1 MAAPNNKLFPQ
12 AENAKGALPAWFEQH
27 QPRMADSIPSAPGF
41 SGISAPSL
49 SESSGRVQP
58 TVAPDTS
65 RSATT
70 STSFYSGGSMPGYP
84 PPPPGPMQDPRRAAN
99 PQAVSNA
106 LPRKNPADVSGMSGT
121 PYATEAKS
129 YKPPSGTGGS
139 GFVGFEQYFGANQPS
154 AQRMAQQQA
163 QGISAGIKE
172 QANKRA
178 AGGSSSDYA
187 QAADT
192 ARSGAQSGF
201 KDFAGGDMTNAQ
213 PQQAGSAGSF
223 NAMLGGRANKAAAA
237 EEQKGLNALA
247 NYFGQQQAN
256 AAWLEQDAASR
267 AMQQEAEAGTAEE
280 QQRHDE
286 AYRLLQDWL
295 DRNRYNEQP
304 PEQAGYEP
312 EYDQPDEDYGY

>member
-12 AENAKGALPAWFEQH
+12 TEDAKGALPAWFEQH

-41 SGISAPSL
+41 SGISSPSL
-49 SESSGRVQP
+49 SESSGHVQP

-65 RSATT
+65 RSAAT
-70 STSFYSGGSMPGYP
+70 STIGSSAP
-84 PPPPGPMQDPRRAAN
+84 
-99 PQAVSNA
+99 
-106 LPRKNPADVSGMSGT
+106 K
-121 PYATEAKS
+121 
-129 YKPPSGTGGS
+129 GTGGS

-187 QAADT
+187 QAAGT

-223 NAMLGGRANKAAAA
+223 NAMLGGRANKAATA

-247 NYFGQQQAN
+247 NYFGQQQ
-256 AAWLEQDAASR
+256 EKQ
-267 AMQQEAEAGTAEE
+267 AMREGVIRESNDRRLQQQQQES
-280 QQRHDE
+280 
-286 AYRLLQDWL
+286 AYQDWYANL
-295 DRNRYNEQP
+295 PQQFKENYTDAELRAQFAADSSSVSP
-304 PEQAGYEP
+304 TLSSKGFV
-312 EYDQPDEDYGY
+312 